1 MKAENRIVFENINL
15 SKVKVERG
23 QNTMADLKKLNK
35 NNKMIICGFSLLL
48 IGILFLTTFSAAAQD
63 LTADEIINRRDENE
77 YVITAY
83 SEAEMI
89 IKNSGRTQTKTM
101 RSWQDQENALAEF
114 TNPRDRGTKFLK
126 RDDDLWM
133 FFPQAEDLVKISGH
147 MLEQGMMGS
156 DFSYQDMLE
165 SDKLTDLYDFEIIG
179 EEEYEGRPAYKLEG
193 VKVPGKEV
201 SYYRRVVW
209 IDKER
214 FVGLKE
220 DLYAESGRLL
230 KEARVLEV
238 EEIDGRWYPVHMVME
253 NKLRRDTSTEFIVNE
268 IEFNPELPENI
279 FTLERLR

>member
-1 MKAENRIVFENINL
+1 MF
-15 SKVKVERG
+15 
-23 QNTMADLKKLNK
+23 ADLKAKHSK
-35 NNKMIICGFSLLL
+35 KMKTIFVLSLISL
-48 IGILFLTTFSAAAQD
+48 ILVFINFSAAAQE

-101 RSWQDQENALAEF
+101 RSWQDEENALAEF

-165 SDKLTDLYDFEIIG
+165 SDKLTDLYDFKILG

-230 KEARVLEV
+230 KEARVLEI

-253 NKLRRDTSTEFIVNE
+253 NKLRQNTSTEFIVNE

>member
-1 MKAENRIVFENINL
+1 
-15 SKVKVERG
+15 
-23 QNTMADLKKLNK
+23 
-35 NNKMIICGFSLLL
+35 MIRFR
-48 IGILFLTTFSAAAQD
+48 FNSAAFIPVLLSTSLILIIIFAFNSVLLAEK
-63 LTADEIINRRDENE
+63 LTADQIINRRDENE
-77 YVITAY
+77 YIITAY

-89 IKNSGRTQTKTM
+89 IKNSGRTQTKKM
-101 RSWQDQENALAEF
+101 RSWQDEENALAEF

-126 RDDDLWM
+126 RGDDLWM

-165 SDKLTDLYDFEIIG
+165 SDKLTDLYNFELLA

-201 SYYRRVVW
+201 SYYRRVIW
-209 IDKER
+209 IDRER

-230 KEARVLEV
+230 KEARVLKV
-238 EEIDGRWYPVHMVME
+238 EEIDGRWYPTHMVME
-253 NKLRRDTSTEFIVNE
+253 NKLRQNTSTEFIVEE
-268 IEFNPELPENI
+268 IQFNPELPEDI